1 MEVTGD
7 GSEADLQRSA
17 QKWEPQSL
25 QGSGGTSEGALITG
39 ASVLEPLEAVSLPE
53 LIPNGRHQACCPLVS
68 SVQSVHNRPC
78 VLRFGFSFIFH
89 FHAYVRVVHT
99 CRA

>member
-7 GSEADLQRSA
+7 GYEADLQCSA

-25 QGSGGTSEGALITG
+25 HGSGGTSEGALITG

-53 LIPNGRHQACCPLVS
+53 LIPDDRHQACCLLVT
-68 SVQSVHNRPC
+68 SVRSVHNRP
-78 VLRFGFSFIFH
+78 
-89 FHAYVRVVHT
+89 
-99 CRA
+99 